1 MGVAHLDEVSEDI
14 VVADFE
20 RRDTRQFAL
29 ALLDLLQYVL
39 AVQSDAAQVVELGI
53 DPVGDYAALL
63 NLVVRRIGID
73 LPFEFQAHLRQ
84 HVDLGGEPV
93 EIPVVR
99 RFEDRFEQFDR
110 SERIFQLHQFARRH
124 ARGGD
129 TRSDAFQVA
138 DQRDLLADGFRQ
150 IAVLHEALYHVQPPV
165 DAPDVADR
173 HGYPAFEQTAAHRR
187 ERAIHHVCEA
197 APVARTVGS
206 EEFQVADGELVD
218 PDVVVLV
225 DPRDRCNVADLL
237 VFGEF
242 QIVED
247 GAGGRNACRDVVD
260 AEPFE
265 RLRAELLAELF
276 AVQLLRKDP
285 IVELVG
291 VVVRAESLPEPLVE
305 SPLVDDLFGREIRQ
319 EFVDVV
325 VRSLGHVE
333 FAGRNVEKGHA
344 RGLPAE
350 VNRSQVDVFLVGQKV
365 VAQNDARRNQLDDA
379 PLDESFH
386 QLGVF
391 QLFADRHA
399 LPGPHQLGQVGV
411 DGVVGESRQLDEG
424 RRPVGAAGERDA
436 QNPAGLDRIVAERL
450 VEIAHAEE
458 QDRIGVNRLDLVVL
472 LHQRSLYIFLIRTCH
487 NHAIKYTMCS
497 AK

>member
-1 MGVAHLDEVSEDI
+1 M
-14 VVADFE
+14 
-20 RRDTRQFAL
+20 
-29 ALLDLLQYVL
+29 
-39 AVQSDAAQVVELGI
+39 
-53 DPVGDYAALL
+53 
-63 NLVVRRIGID
+63 
-73 LPFEFQAHLRQ
+73 
-84 HVDLGGEPV
+84 
-93 EIPVVR
+93 
-99 RFEDRFEQFDR
+99 
-110 SERIFQLHQFARRH
+110 
-124 ARGGD
+124 
-129 TRSDAFQVA
+129 
-138 DQRDLLADGFRQ
+138 
-150 IAVLHEALYHVQPPV
+150 
-165 DAPDVADR
+165 
-173 HGYPAFEQTAAHRR
+173 
-187 ERAIHHVCEA
+187 
-197 APVARTVGS
+197 
-206 EEFQVADGELVD
+206 
-218 PDVVVLV
+218 
-225 DPRDRCNVADLL
+225 
-237 VFGEF
+237 FGEF

-276 AVQLLRKDP
+276 AVQFLRKDP

-399 LPGPHQLGQVGV
+399 LPCPHQLGQVGV